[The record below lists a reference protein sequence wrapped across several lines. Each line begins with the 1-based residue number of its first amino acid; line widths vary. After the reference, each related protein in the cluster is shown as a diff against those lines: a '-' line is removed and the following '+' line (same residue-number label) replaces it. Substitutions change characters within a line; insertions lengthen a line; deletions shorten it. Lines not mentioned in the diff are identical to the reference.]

1 MTKQSCCLSL
11 LMQCLSMFVWVWE

>member
-11 LMQCLSMFVWVWE
+11 LMQFLSMFVWV